1 MWKYRLLGIS
11 LLLVAGCAKIAQ
23 EQGMTER
30 VEPSAGRGQT
40 LPGSNLQASGFLRDY
55 SKVLAVPGAQ
65 GTWEYVHPAV
75 NWKPYTKI
83 LIEPMEVWIS
93 PEANYR
99 GIKPDDYK
107 QIEQAFREIVIREFQ
122 DGGYELVQTPQPG
135 TLVMHYALTGVNPVR
150 QGLLPSDVLPIKAAI
165 TAARYATGTEAQYIA
180 MSGEMEVLDGVT
192 SERLYAA
199 VGARRS
205 YATTIKGEQI
215 TMTEWKD
222 IVSYWAKQWRTR
234 LDKARGIGQQ

>member
-1 MWKYRLLGIS
+1 MRKCWLLGIS
-11 LLLVAGCAKIAQ
+11 LLLLGGCAKIAQ
-23 EQGMTER
+23 EQGITER
-30 VEPSAGRGQT
+30 VEPSGGSGQL

-55 SKVLAVPGAQ
+55 GKLVEVASAK
-65 GTWEYVHPAV
+65 GTWEYVHPGV
-75 NWKPYTKI
+75 NWKVYTKI

-93 PEANYR
+93 PEAGYR

-107 QIEQAFREIVIREFQ
+107 QIEQAFRDIVRREFQ

-135 TLVMHYALTGVNPVR
+135 TLIFHYALTGVNPVR
-150 QGLLPSDVLPIKAAI
+150 QGLTPSDVLPIKAAI

-180 MSGEMEVLDGVT
+180 LTGEIEALDGA
-192 SERLYAA
+192 SAERLYAA

-222 IVSYWAKQWRTR
+222 IVAYWAKQWRTR
-234 LDKARGIGQQ
+234 LDKARGVGP

>member
-1 MWKYRLLGIS
+1 MRKCWLLGIS
-11 LLLVAGCAKIAQ
+11 LLLLGGCAKIAQ

-30 VEPSAGRGQT
+30 AMPSAGSGQV

-55 SKVLAVPGAQ
+55 SKLVGVEAAK
-65 GTWEYVHPAV
+65 GTWEYVRPGV
-75 NWKPYTKI
+75 NWNPYTKI

-93 PEANYR
+93 PEAGYR

-107 QIEQAFREIVIREFQ
+107 EIEQAFRDIVIHEFQ
-122 DGGYELVQTPQPG
+122 DGGYELVQTPRPG

-180 MSGEMEVLDGVT
+180 LTGEMEVLDGVS

-215 TMTEWKD
+215 TMTEWRD
-222 IVSYWAKQWRTR
+222 IVAYWAKQWRTR
-234 LDKARGIGQQ
+234 LDKARGVG